1 MAGEGRVRGSWAYD
15 TYCIARPPERPL
27 TQPSPTGW
35 GEEQEK
41 TPHLNLLPQDGERSK
56 RRPLISI
63 FSHRMG
69 RGAREDPSSQSS
81 PTGWGEEAGAG
92 RGRAIMSPFTKWRG

>member
-69 RGAREDPSSQSS
+69 R
-81 PTGWGEEAGAG
+81 
-92 RGRAIMSPFTKWRG
+92 RGRSRTRPRNHVPLYEVEGLGEVGVLKSTPL